1 MVGDIVSRGLSDVIS
16 EDFESKLSF
25 KTRTTIIPF
34 SHKSKTSSKSMPGE
48 KMHPSLLRV
57 NQHTEKV
64 RKELREMTSEMNHF
78 YQRYS
83 GLDEENEFLRESLLS
98 LLNRINDESVSKEL
112 SDLGQEIRSKLE
124 EFN

>member
-1 MVGDIVSRGLSDVIS
+1 
-16 EDFESKLSF
+16 
-25 KTRTTIIPF
+25 
-34 SHKSKTSSKSMPGE
+34 MPGE

-57 NQHTEKV
+57 NQHTERV

-112 SDLGQEIRSKLE
+112 SDLGQEIRSKLGGGVSKRKI
-124 EFN
+124 FNPPTAQSRVHQTTPQMQ

>member
-1 MVGDIVSRGLSDVIS
+1 MVSTRYFRGFSYLVS
-16 EDFESKLSF
+16 EDFESKL
-25 KTRTTIIPF
+25 
-34 SHKSKTSSKSMPGE
+34 
-48 KMHPSLLRV
+48 RV
-57 NQHTEKV
+57 NQHTERV

-112 SDLGQEIRSKLE
+112 SDLGQEIRSKLG
-124 EFN
+124 EFE